1 MDRRRPQEPPI
12 RDETHVG
19 NVEQTHVGNVE
30 QTHFMGT
37 TERVTARMLHAV
49 AFLYYLCA
57 ETS

>member
-1 MDRRRPQEPPI
+1 MDRRRPQEPSI
-12 RDETHVG
+12 RDE
-19 NVEQTHVGNVE
+19 THVGNVE

-49 AFLYYLCA
+49 AFLCYPCA